1 VHSRWQ
7 RLPALHP
14 PCYEMVYEGVNH
26 CLVDYCLDHY
36 VHRERKSSAKGSLS
50 SCLNSRSRS
59 ALDRR
64 GKFSVAQAVMQVCL
78 ASGTMRG
85 AIEGAALGGV
95 PPSMD
100 FVVQLKERPAL
111 ESE

>member
-1 VHSRWQ
+1 
-7 RLPALHP
+7 
-14 PCYEMVYEGVNH
+14 
-26 CLVDYCLDHY
+26 
-36 VHRERKSSAKGSLS
+36 
-50 SCLNSRSRS
+50 
-59 ALDRR
+59 
-64 GKFSVAQAVMQVCL
+64 MQVCL